1 LDHTVVEI
9 ETEVKRVVAA
19 QTAPIHI
26 AMQQICAA
34 LMRLDGIEL
43 RALSRRPAFDAT
55 IDGVVANGIACSD

>member
-1 LDHTVVEI
+1 MDDTVVEI

-34 LMRLDGIEL
+34 LLCLDRVEL
-43 RALSRRPAFDAT
+43 RSISRRPAFSLA
-55 IDGVVANGIACSD
+55 IDGVVANAIACSD